1 MLFAAI
7 DIGSNAVRLYFANVF
22 LSKGA
27 PVVEKVSLIRIPLR
41 LGEDVFTEGIISE
54 ERISKLLKT
63 LQSFKLLID
72 VYEPLGYIACATSA
86 LREADNNNIILNRI
100 LEETGIDVKIIDGIE
115 EARIISS
122 VNNIKTSSKFE
133 LSMYV
138 DVGGGSTEISILRN
152 HELIATNSFQIGTL
166 RILSGADSSK
176 EWERL
181 QRWLLNFENNFGNIY
196 LIGSGGNI
204 NKLSKLFGQKGSNQ
218 LSLEEMKNGY
228 QQLKGMTMR
237 QRIEDM
243 GLRPDR
249 ADVIVPAVEIF
260 LIIMGTI
267 GSKNIFVPRIGL
279 SDGLIYTVYSSYV
292 QKDFISSN
300 NENKESLKQ
309 FRLVNV

>member
-7 DIGSNAVRLYFANVF
+7 DIGSNAVKLYFANILF
-22 LSKGA
+22 PKEL
-27 PVVEKVSLIRIPLR
+27 PVVEKASLVRVPLR
-41 LGEDVFTEGIISE
+41 LGEDVFTSGVISD

-72 VYEPLGYIACATSA
+72 VYNPLGYIACATSA
-86 LREADNNNIILNRI
+86 LREAENRSTIIKKI
-100 LEETGIDVKIIDGIE
+100 YFETGIDVRIIDGIE
-115 EARIISS
+115 EARIISTA
-122 VNNIKTSSKFE
+122 NNIKSSPKFD

-138 DVGGGSTEISILRN
+138 DVGGGSTEISVLRN

-166 RILSGADSSK
+166 RILNGADSSK

-181 QRWLLNFENNFGNIY
+181 QKWLLNFENNFGNIY

-204 NKLSKLFGQKGSNQ
+204 NKLSKLYGQKGSNQ
-218 LSLEEMKNGY
+218 ISLEEIKKGY
-228 QQLKGMTMR
+228 RQLKSMTLK
-237 QRIEDM
+237 QRIEEM

-267 GSKNIFVPRIGL
+267 GSNNIYVPRIGL
-279 SDGLIYTVYSSYV
+279 SDGLIYDLYNSYI
-292 QKDFISSN
+292 QKDITGDI
-300 NENKESLKQ
+300 NENLLSRKQ
-309 FRLVNV
+309 SVLQI